1 MLHLTTNYSADNLEW
16 FDGKTDIITPPLTP
30 SKWVDNKVKYTPI
43 TRLRLSCGGG
53 MGGAQWYENVQ
64 RIPLSDIKPNTMLEV
79 TDLEGRKHLVNT
91 RYIVEAD
98 SSVTVA
104 SVYLDSQNSNFE
116 MGVYEFSWLIK
127 DGRRLYL
134 DGAETV
140 GIEEFSNDE
149 YEKKISNLEINCIDM
164 MASV

>member
-1 MLHLTTNYSADNLEW
+1 MLHLPATNYSANNLEW
-16 FDGKTDIITPPLTP
+16 FDEKTDNITPPLSP
-30 SKWVDNKVKYTPI
+30 SNWLDNEVKYTPI

-53 MGGAQWYENVQ
+53 IGGAQWYENVQ
-64 RIPLSDIKPNTMLEV
+64 RIPLSDIKPDTMLEV

-104 SVYLDSQNSNFE
+104 SVYLDSQNTNYE
-116 MGVYEFSWLIK
+116 VGVYEFSWLIK

-134 DGAETV
+134 DGIETV
-140 GIEEFSNDE
+140 
-149 YEKKISNLEINCIDM
+149 
-164 MASV
+164 ASKNN